1 MILASDLKN
10 TLLSELGSGGVNA
23 VAHTAYGHPRAE
35 QPVSAHLGY
44 NGEFAE
50 PQTGWQLLGKGYRA
64 YNPRLMRFH
73 RPDSS
78 SPFEDGGMN
87 AYAYCGGDPINRSDP
102 SGHSFTWGSVMRYFG
117 VATKSN
123 VLAKIDAFY
132 ATEGGKPYRWD
143 SKINSKKL
151 VDADIDV
158 DSGPSVAQI
167 NARREIEIHNKN
179 FDLEQRN
186 FRDYQDLLSVEK
198 GKLYAKPYQIKT
210 RVGNINRRREEQ
222 EGNFKNLLLMN
233 EKPPSYEVASPG
245 LPTYAMA
252 IRAGS
257 VRGSTSS

>member
-1 MILASDLKN
+1 MLASDLKN

-23 VAHTAYGHPRAE
+23 VVHTAYGHPRTE

-50 PQTGWQLLGKGYRA
+50 PQTGWQLLGTGYRA

-102 SGHSFTWGSVMRYFG
+102 SGHSFTWGSVKRYFG

-123 VLAKIDAFY
+123 VLAKKNAFD
-132 ATEGGKPYRWD
+132 ATEGGKPYRWA
-143 SKINSKKL
+143 SNIASKKL
-151 VDADIDV
+151 EGVRID
-158 DSGPSVAQI
+158 SSSSVVQI
-167 NARREIEIHNKN
+167 NKSRMIEAHNKN
-179 FDLEQRN
+179 FDLEQQN
-186 FRDYQDLLSVEK
+186 FRDYQTLLSVAK
-198 GKLYAKPYQIKT
+198 GKVYAKPDQIAT
-210 RVGNINRRREEQ
+210 RVLNIERRRAEQ
-222 EGNFKNLLLMN
+222 KDNFENYIRLSGD
-233 EKPPSYEVASPG
+233 KPPSYEEASAG